1 MMVKSDQISCYFIRF
16 KNKVNKE
23 WESMSKSTG
32 LNRKWIFVT
41 LTALIAMVV
50 AFFLYFMLFMFLG
63 RTLQGNYTF
72 VPNLRIGYGIL
83 WLLGAFLLDQTKLT
97 EWLKAGIFA
106 GGIAVFMITMGVVFY
121 ENLTLEIVLIL
132 MTFALSVI
140 YLVYRK
146 RELFYYY
153 GVFIALSTAGF
164 YLWN

>member
-1 MMVKSDQISCYFIRF
+1 
-16 KNKVNKE
+16 
-23 WESMSKSTG
+23 MSKSTR
-32 LNRKWIFVT
+32 LIRKWILVT
-41 LTALIAMVV
+41 LTALIVMVV
-50 AFFLYFMLFMFLG
+50 AFVLYFVLFMFLEKI
-63 RTLQGNYTF
+63 LQGNYAF
-72 VPNLRIGYGIL
+72 VPKLRVGYGIL
-83 WLLGAFLLDQTKLT
+83 WLLGAFLMDQTKLK

-153 GVFIALSTAGF
+153 GVFIALSAAGF